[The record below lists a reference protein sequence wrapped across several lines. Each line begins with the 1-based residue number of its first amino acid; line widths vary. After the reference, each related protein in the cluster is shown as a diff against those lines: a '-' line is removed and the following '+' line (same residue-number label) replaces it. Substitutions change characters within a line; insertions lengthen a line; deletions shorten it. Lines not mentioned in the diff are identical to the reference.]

1 MAGWSP
7 ASPAPGTTGT
17 GRAPAWSRCPGP
29 TRWAGWVRCCWS
41 RRGGGWASARGWR
54 ACPGPTPVRA
64 SRPGPRTPSS
74 VTATVTSRS
83 GTWTRRAGPRSP
95 ARCWGT
101 GCGWCCG
108 RTPPGCCSWSRCPC
122 VTCVIPVRTWICRS
136 APPHRACPASV
147 APTMS
152 ARRIDLHSHSTASDG
167 TDPPAEVMRRARAAG
182 LDVIALTDHDTLAG
196 HAEARGALPP
206 GLALVPGMELSC
218 RLDGHSVHLLAY
230 HVDPAHAGLAEQL
243 HAITTDRL
251 RRARDIV
258 GKLRELGV
266 DITWE
271 RVAAIAGDGVV
282 ARPHIARAMVA
293 AGAIAR
299 PDQAFTPE
307 WIGAGRRGHGKRDPL
322 DPGDPDPL
330 VTSARGAGQR
340 SPPRRRPGG

>member
-1 MAGWSP
+1 
-7 ASPAPGTTGT
+7 
-17 GRAPAWSRCPGP
+17 
-29 TRWAGWVRCCWS
+29 
-41 RRGGGWASARGWR
+41 
-54 ACPGPTPVRA
+54 
-64 SRPGPRTPSS
+64 
-74 VTATVTSRS
+74 
-83 GTWTRRAGPRSP
+83 
-95 ARCWGT
+95 
-101 GCGWCCG
+101 
-108 RTPPGCCSWSRCPC
+108 
-122 VTCVIPVRTWICRS
+122 
-136 APPHRACPASV
+136 
-147 APTMS
+147 MS

-251 RRARDIV
+251 RRARDMV

-271 RVAAIAGDGVV
+271 QVAAIAGDGVV

-307 WIGAGRRGHGKRDPL
+307 WIG
-322 DPGDPDPL
+322 
-330 VTSARGAGQR
+330 
-340 SPPRRRPGG
+340 PGGRAYVSRYALDAEDAVRLVSSAGGVSVLAHPGVPQGGWKIGDEAVARLAAAGLAGLEVAHPDHDDAERIRLAALAATLGLVSSGGSDDHGSLTGHRLGCETIAPGEYERLVSRAAGLS

>member
-1 MAGWSP
+1 
-7 ASPAPGTTGT
+7 
-17 GRAPAWSRCPGP
+17 
-29 TRWAGWVRCCWS
+29 
-41 RRGGGWASARGWR
+41 
-54 ACPGPTPVRA
+54 
-64 SRPGPRTPSS
+64 
-74 VTATVTSRS
+74 
-83 GTWTRRAGPRSP
+83 
-95 ARCWGT
+95 
-101 GCGWCCG
+101 
-108 RTPPGCCSWSRCPC
+108 
-122 VTCVIPVRTWICRS
+122 
-136 APPHRACPASV
+136 
-147 APTMS
+147 MS

-251 RRARDIV
+251 RRARDMV
-258 GKLRELGV
+258 GRLRELGV

-307 WIGAGRRGHGKRDPL
+307 WIG
-322 DPGDPDPL
+322 
-330 VTSARGAGQR
+330 
-340 SPPRRRPGG
+340 PGGRAYVSRYALDAEDAVRLVSSAGGVSVLAHPGVPQGGWKIGDEAVARLAAAGLAGLEVAHPDHDDAERIRLAALAATLGLVSSGGSDDHGSLTGHRLGCETIAPGEYERLVSRAAGLS